1 MDTNKMREV
10 VRAVRKTAKREL
22 GLLLVMGIFGLAAT
36 AIAIPLILVISLLP
50 GWAVWVMFAAWGLW
64 LVFGETIAAGVR
76 AYRGV
81 KP

>member
-1 MDTNKMREV
+1 MDTNKMRDV
-10 VRAVRKTAKREL
+10 AFAVKKAAKREL
-22 GLLLVMGIFGLAAT
+22 GVLFVMVIFGVAA
-36 AIAIPLILVISLLP
+36 AMIAIPLIFVISLLP
-50 GWAVWVMFAAWGLW
+50 GWTVVVLLVVW

>member
-1 MDTNKMREV
+1 MDTNKMRDA
-10 VRAVRKTAKREL
+10 VRAVKQTAKREL
-22 GLLLVMGIFGLAAT
+22 GLIFVMMIFGVAALLVGV
-36 AIAIPLILVISLLP
+36 PLIWAVSLLP
-50 GWAVWVMFAAWGLW
+50 DWAVGTLIAAWVIW